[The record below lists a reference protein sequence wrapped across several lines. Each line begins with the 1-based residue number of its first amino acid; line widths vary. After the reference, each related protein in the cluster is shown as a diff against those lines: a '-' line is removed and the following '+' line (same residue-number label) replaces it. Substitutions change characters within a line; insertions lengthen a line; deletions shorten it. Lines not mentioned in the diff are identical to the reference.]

1 MGRSTKQ
8 KLKLLYLAKF
18 FIEKTDENHGVTVS
32 EIIDY
37 LERNDIEAER
47 KSIYTDIDALIE
59 YGYDII
65 REKNGKQTYYYLT
78 SREFEVPELKLLV
91 DAIQASR
98 FITTRKSRELIRKL
112 ETLVSEHD
120 AKLLE
125 RQVYVAGRIKN
136 MNESIYY
143 GIDSIHSAL
152 NNNHKIRFHYFR
164 WNVKSQQE
172 LGHNGDYYV
181 VSPWALTWD
190 NENYYL
196 VAYDEESQQLRHYRV
211 DKMKDIEELQEKR
224 SGAVLF
230 KEQDKAV
237 YTEKRFNMFNGEV
250 KRVKLKCKNHLSN
263 VIVDQFGTEEKMRPF
278 DEQHFIVNV
287 DVAVSPHFL
296 GWVVALGDEIEIL
309 EPDSVVEEMKSHLD
323 AIRRLYE

>member
-1 MGRSTKQ
+1 MARGKNQ
-8 KLKLLYLAKF
+8 KLKMLYLAKL
-18 FIEKTDENHGVTVS
+18 FIEQTDENHGITMP
-32 EIIDY
+32 EIIAY
-37 LERNDIEAER
+37 LEKYDIDAQR
-47 KSIYTDIDALIE
+47 KSIYSDIDALVDF
-59 YGYDII
+59 GYDII
-65 REKNGKQTYYYLT
+65 KEQRGKLTYYFLA
-78 SREFEVPELKLLV
+78 SRDFEVPELKLLV
-91 DAIQASR
+91 DAIQSSR

-120 AKLLE
+120 AKLLDRE
-125 RQVYVAGRIKN
+125 VYVAGRIKN

-164 WNVKSQQE
+164 WNVRGEQE

-196 VAYDEESQQLRHYRV
+196 VAYDEDRNQLRHYRV
-211 DKMKDIEELQEKR
+211 DKMKDISELDEKR
-224 SGAVLF
+224 AGASLF

-263 VIVDQFGTEEKMRPF
+263 VIVDHFGLEERMRPL
-278 DEQHFIVNV
+278 DENHFTVNV

-296 GWVVALGDEIEIL
+296 GWLVALGDDVEIL
-309 EPDSVVEEMKSHLD
+309 EPTDVVEEMKSHID
-323 AIRRLYE
+323 RIRSLY